1 MKKISN
7 FAVKYRWII
16 MVFFLILTVFMFKQ
30 LKNTTFNA
38 DLMTYIPEDMP
49 ARVQRQNIEDMFGGT
64 EMIMMIVETDDVIN
78 AETLKRVKKFS
89 RGMTRIKG
97 IDNVMS
103 VFETKQVRS
112 EDGAMLVDPS
122 VRMIPRNQKDV
133 AEIKNELKENDLV
146 FGTLVSED
154 FSTTVV
160 IGLLESGQSDEYIVG
175 EVQKLI
181 DENPGAASVSIGG
194 TPFVRLNTA
203 TNMKK
208 DISTLLPLGLIFML
222 IFLFV
227 CFRQFRGVW
236 IPFLVVLISIFIS
249 MGMMPVLGW
258 PITSITILLPVLLIA
273 VANDYGIHMIAKYQ
287 EDNTAKNNYTKQTLA
302 KRMVASLGKPI
313 LLSGATT
320 IVGLL
325 CLLGHILIPAG
336 QIGVLAGVGIAVA
349 LLASIFFIPAISSI
363 LPKAQP
369 IHQKL
374 HAKGKISTIEKML
387 VSFGKLVSHHPKKVL
402 IASVL
407 FTLLCGIGLFNIN
420 VNTDPVKDYTDGHP
434 VVESTKVLNKHLG
447 GFFPLA
453 IVFEG
458 DIKDPG
464 LLQRIDETEK
474 KLGQLEG
481 VGATSSVARVIRQ
494 ISRSIND
501 KGDQYYDKIPDDYN
515 AVSQYFELYMMSGEP
530 DDFEKMVD
538 FGFEHAMIL
547 IRFTQTNT
555 PFLRKAIAEIEEIVG
570 NDAQV
575 KYIGGI
581 ADIFSELDLCV
592 VNGQLT
598 SLSLAVLVV
607 FVLLLLM
614 FRSVGGA
621 LISIV
626 PLALSMFFLFGIMG
640 FVGIDLNMTT
650 ALLSS
655 IMIGVGIDYTIHYIW
670 RYKIERE
677 NGLSPVDAT
686 RLTLQTTGRGII
698 FNALSVIIGFSALLF
713 SAFMPVKFFGALVV
727 LTIATCL
734 LGALLIVPAIC
745 LLVRPKFLEPKTLNF
760 EQAEKFEEEIL
771 VYEEVE

>member
-1 MKKISN
+1 MTKISN
-7 FAVKYRWII
+7 FAVKYRWWI
-16 MVFFLILTVFMFKQ
+16 MLFFFGLTALMFSQ
-30 LKNTTFNA
+30 MKNSKFNA
-38 DLMTYIPEDMP
+38 DLLTYIPEDMP
-49 ARVQRQNIEDMFGGT
+49 VRVQRQNIEEMFGGT
-64 EMIMMIVETDDVIN
+64 EMIMLIVQTDDVIN

-112 EDGAMLVDPS
+112 ENGAMLVDPA
-122 VRMIPRNQKDV
+122 VRIIPRNESDV
-133 AEIKNELKENDLV
+133 QAIKNELRENDLV
-146 FGTLVSED
+146 FGTLVSKD
-154 FSTTVV
+154 FSTTVL
-160 IGLLESGQSDEYIVG
+160 IGMLESGLSDEFIVG
-175 EVQKLI
+175 EVEKMI
-181 DENPGAASVSIGG
+181 AENPGVETVNIGG

-203 TNMKK
+203 INMKK
-208 DISTLLPLGLIFML
+208 DISTLLPLGLILML
-222 IFLFV
+222 IFLFA

-236 IPFLVVLISIFIS
+236 IPFLVVIISIFIS
-249 MGMMPVLGW
+249 MGVMPILGW
-258 PITSITILLPVLLIA
+258 AITSITILLPVLLIA

-287 EDNTAKNNYTKQTLA
+287 EDNTDKNNFTKETLA

-349 LLASIFFIPAISSI
+349 LLASIFFVPAISSI
-363 LPKAQP
+363 LPKAKP

-374 HAKGKISTIEKML
+374 HAKGKISIIEKML
-387 VSFGKLVSHHPKKVL
+387 RAFGNLVSIHPKRVL
-402 IASVL
+402 IVSAI
-407 FTLLCGIGLFNIN
+407 FTMICGLGLFKIV

-434 VVESTKVLNKHLG
+434 VVESTKILNQKLG

-458 DIKDPG
+458 DIKDPK

-474 KLGQLEG
+474 KLQQLQG
-481 VGATSSVARVIRQ
+481 VGATSSIARVIRQ
-494 ISRSIND
+494 ISRSVND
-501 KGDQYYDKIPDDYN
+501 EGDEYYDKIPDNYN

-538 FGFEHAMIL
+538 FEFQHAMIL
-547 IRFTQTNT
+547 VRFTKTNT
-555 PFLRKAIAEIEEIVG
+555 PFLREAIAEIEEVVG
-570 NDAQV
+570 TDAQV

-581 ADIFSELDLCV
+581 AHIFSSLDLAV

-607 FVLLLLM
+607 FMLILFV
-614 FRSVGGA
+614 FRSVKGS

-626 PLALSMFFLFGIMG
+626 PLVLSMVILFGIMG
-640 FVGIDLNMTT
+640 FIGIDLNMTT

-655 IMIGVGIDYTIHYIW
+655 IMIGVGIDYTLHYIW
-670 RYKIERE
+670 RYKTERE
-677 NGLSPVDAT
+677 NGLSPIDAT
-686 RLTLQTTGRGII
+686 QLSLRTTGRGII
-698 FNALSVIIGFSALLF
+698 FNALSVIIGFSSLLF
-713 SAFMPVKFFGALVV
+713 SAFMPVRFFGALVV
-727 LTIATCL
+727 LTIAACL

-745 LLVRPKFLEPKTLNF
+745 LLTKPKFLEPK
-760 EQAEKFEEEIL
+760 
-771 VYEEVE
+771 VEEVKVKEEKELELSQADS